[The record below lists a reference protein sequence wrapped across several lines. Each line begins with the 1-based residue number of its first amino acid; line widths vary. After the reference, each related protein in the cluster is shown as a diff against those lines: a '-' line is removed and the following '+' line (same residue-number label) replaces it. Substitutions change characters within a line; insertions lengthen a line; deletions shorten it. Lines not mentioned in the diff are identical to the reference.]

1 MKMKIKI
8 GKREKKAIFFVSIA
22 LFLVLS
28 YLLYDWFAVYRRDL
42 ISKKD
47 AKRLQL
53 SHMIGKISEKEE
65 TEKRIIEAR
74 TELEEAEKGLIPG
87 DKPAVGTAELQKV
100 LKNMA
105 ASSGIEIRSEKV
117 INPADI
123 SNYSAISVEIT
134 FVSTMARLRNL
145 LFSIETSP
153 FLLAVPDMK
162 IRVTNMRDPTDVQVN
177 LTVKG
182 IIRRSDE
189 GEKSESPRSGK
200 EGNI

>member
-1 MKMKIKI
+1 MKIKI
-8 GKREKKAIFFVSIA
+8 GKREKKAIILGSIA
-22 LFLVLS
+22 LFLVIS
-28 YLLYDWFAVYRRDL
+28 YLLYDWFAVYKKDL
-42 ISKKD
+42 ISKRD

-105 ASSGIEIRSEKV
+105 TSTGIEVKSEKV
-117 INPADI
+117 INPVDI
-123 SNYSAISVEIT
+123 GNYAAISVEIT
-134 FVSTMARLRNL
+134 FVSTAARLRNL
-145 LFSIETSP
+145 LYSIETSS
-153 FLLAVPDMK
+153 FLLNVTDMK
-162 IRVTNMRDPTDVQVN
+162 VRVTNLKDPTDVQVN

-182 IIRRSDE
+182 FIRRSDE
-189 GEKSESPRSGK
+189 GEKSESTRSGK